1 MTSYENTSDQDLER
15 IWQIQASIIQTSL
28 MKAYNKDT
36 NGMESDRL
44 IAMATTARFVQ
55 SLVQDEIT
63 KRSL

>member
-36 NGMESDRL
+36 NEMESDRL